1 METQIED
8 ADQALEDVL
17 KDKESWDFDVAF
29 GRLQIKMQLA
39 QMKYE
44 IQQFPESMIV
54 LKDAE
59 VYADDMREDVS
70 KRDVSYHNQKNLL
83 L

>member
-1 METQIED
+1 
-8 ADQALEDVL
+8 
-17 KDKESWDFDVAF
+17 
-29 GRLQIKMQLA
+29 MQLA

-44 IQQFPESMIV
+44 IQQFPESMFV